1 MTANTEDKDKG
12 IKYIYLEEGL
22 YKATTKEE
30 SEQGKKK
37 TVAGGFNQK
46 EAERVVQEA
55 INIMKTQPDKSLGIA
70 TMNIK
75 QRDFIEK
82 VFELEVSKHAEAK
95 QYLAYWQKEKDGLEE
110 VFIKNLENVQGD
122 ERDIIIISTLFG
134 PLVQG
139 TPPPQRFGGLN
150 SENGWRRLNV
160 LFTRAKNQM
169 IVVTSLKSN
178 HIIANESSRRGVQ
191 VFKKFLAFLE
201 TGTVETNAGNAHD
214 VESPFQQWAIDQIEA
229 KGFQA
234 VPEVGEAGYRI
245 DIGVKHPEYPGY
257 IMAVETDGATYHSS
271 YSARDR
277 DILRQEILE
286 GYGWH
291 FYRIWSTDWIRDPI
305 STKEKLHEA
314 LDKRLNECLE
324 QLQKRNS

>member
-1 MTANTEDKDKG
+1 MTANTEDKNKG
-12 IKYIYLEEGL
+12 IRYIYLEDGL
-22 YKATTKEE
+22 YKATTQ
-30 SEQGKKK
+30 EQTEAGTR

-82 VFELEVSKHAEAK
+82 VFELEASKHAEAK
-95 QYLAYWQKEKDGLEE
+95 QYLTHWQKKKDGLEE
-110 VFIKNLENVQGD
+110 LFIKNLENVQGD

-134 PLVQG
+134 PLVQN

-169 IVVTSLKSN
+169 IVITSLKSN
-178 HIIANESSRRGVQ
+178 QIVVNENSRRGVQ

-201 TGTVETNAGNAHD
+201 TGMVR
-214 VESPFQQWAIDQIEA
+214 QA
-229 KGFQA
+229 KAMLMMLKVLSNSGQ
-234 VPEVGEAGYRI
+234 
-245 DIGVKHPEYPGY
+245 
-257 IMAVETDGATYHSS
+257 
-271 YSARDR
+271 
-277 DILRQEILE
+277 L
-286 GYGWH
+286 
-291 FYRIWSTDWIRDPI
+291 
-305 STKEKLHEA
+305 TK
-314 LDKRLNECLE
+314 
-324 QLQKRNS
+324 